1 MVILHP
7 TRIPLN
13 ACNVIPCILALCLQH
28 QVVLSVSCW
37 SYLIVKILAREIFWR
52 QLCTEFMGNF
62 WGFGHIFE
70 NKLVI
75 YSIGKNFLLLI
86 NHILLSSLLC
96 SFIYETE
103 KHNGIA
109 ELLEILGS
117 IINGFALPLKEE
129 HKTFLVRVLIPLHK
143 VKSLSCYHPQ
153 VRYIKIWKVFDISFS
168 L

>member
-1 MVILHP
+1 
-7 TRIPLN
+7 
-13 ACNVIPCILALCLQH
+13 
-28 QVVLSVSCW
+28 
-37 SYLIVKILAREIFWR
+37 
-52 QLCTEFMGNF
+52 MGNF

-153 VRYIKIWKVFDISFS
+153 VRYIKI
-168 L
+168 